1 MRARE
6 LIAHLAKCDPEAEVE
21 IDQRIYA
28 GHQDAD
34 AGDPLR
40 WVHICPPEHPGPGSV
55 ILTGGDADPGYALAC
70 PPEEE
75 APPLP
80 QQAQRVL
87 SAIGAVLVQVGQNV
101 YVVSVDFEPTAI
113 DVKDWER
120 RTKEL
125 RAAIK
130 QAVESTVE
138 AFGFDEA
145 RASISIDFP
154 PKLEGLEPV
163 GPPHMR
169 AHVKLNGRVQAE
181 RWTES
186 STGTKFPRVHDQ

>member
-1 MRARE
+1 M
-6 LIAHLAKCDPEAEVE
+6 
-21 IDQRIYA
+21 
-28 GHQDAD
+28 
-34 AGDPLR
+34 
-40 WVHICPPEHPGPGSV
+40 
-55 ILTGGDADPGYALAC
+55 
-70 PPEEE
+70 
-75 APPLP
+75 
-80 QQAQRVL
+80 
-87 SAIGAVLVQVGQNV
+87 
-101 YVVSVDFEPTAI
+101 DFEPTAI